1 MLMLEVDRSVVWKLF
16 EVCLSELLP
25 LVLRV
30 RFMDL
35 ALVKGCVVF
44 VSVMLVRY
52 VSPSLHV

>member
-1 MLMLEVDRSVVWKLF
+1 MMALEVDRQTVWTLF
-16 EVCLSELLP
+16 EICLSDLVP

-44 VSVMLVRY
+44 VSVMLVR
-52 VSPSLHV
+52 SAPSRSR